1 MNNLNKQQT
10 DLIGESYGN
19 YCKHFVGYDDTPK
32 IDWFIQEIKNNT
44 EFSKRWRLKIE
55 ERDLSLEE
63 RMELWDDK
71 VKGLHIILMWD
82 YGKTQ
87 EDALNEQNIPTKL
100 ITIIYKNETIESYE

>member
-1 MNNLNKQQT
+1 MVSPHPTRHLTQEEFTNKCKT
-10 DLIGESYGN
+10 DS
-19 YCKHFVGYDDTPK
+19 D
-32 IDWFIQEIKNNT
+32 
-44 EFSKRWRLKIE
+44 FSERWGLKIE

-71 VKGLHIILMWD
+71 VKGLHIILMWG